1 MISFSMAFWVAVYL
15 ALILADNFADCN
27 VDFARMLWGRFVED
41 AAERGLALIREI
53 ESDSTWGGDDNTK
66 EIHTKS
72 TNISIQFSHV

>member
-1 MISFSMAFWVAVYL
+1 MISSSMAFLVAVNL
-15 ALILADNFADCN
+15 DLILADNFADCN
-27 VDFARMLWGRFVED
+27 VDFARMLCGGFVED

>member
-1 MISFSMAFWVAVYL
+1 MISFSLAFWVAVNL
-15 ALILADNFADCN
+15 DLILADNFADCN
-27 VDFARMLWGRFVED
+27 VDFARMLCGGFVED